1 VKLLSHGKY
10 DEISN
15 PLPTREVVGT
25 NIIGLLRV
33 RKKFH
38 FILR

>member
-1 VKLLSHGKY
+1 MGNMM
-10 DEISN
+10 EISN
-15 PLPTREVVGT
+15 PLPMREVVGT

-38 FILR
+38 FLLW